1 MRFFA
6 VVSVVVCLAL
16 QYKYWFGKSGYFE
29 VRILADQVE
38 QQVRLNDQ
46 LRERNRVLRAEV
58 DGFRDGLEAV
68 EAHARADLGRVVEGE
83 TFYLVVEP
91 ANDR

>member
-68 EAHARADLGRVVEGE
+68 EAHARSDLGMVVEGE
-83 TFYLVVEP
+83 NFYLVVEP

>member
-6 VVSVVVCLAL
+6 IVSVVLFIAL
-16 QYKYWFGKSGYFE
+16 QYNYWFGKSGYFE
-29 VRILADQVE
+29 VQILADQIE
-38 QQVRLNDQ
+38 QQAQLNHRLH
-46 LRERNRVLRAEV
+46 ERNRILRTEV

-68 EAHARADLGRVVEGE
+68 EAHARLDLGMVAKGE

-91 ANDR
+91 ASGR

>member
-46 LRERNRVLRAEV
+46 IRERNRVLRAEV

-68 EAHARADLGRVVEGE
+68 EAHARSDLGMVAEGE

>member
-68 EAHARADLGRVVEGE
+68 EAHARSDLGMVVEEE

>member
-1 MRFFA
+1 MRFF
-6 VVSVVVCLAL
+6 VIVSVVLSVAL
-16 QYKYWFGKSGYFE
+16 QYNYWFGKSGFFE
-29 VRILADQVE
+29 VRTLADQVE

-46 LRERNRVLRAEV
+46 LRERNRNLRTEV
-58 DGFRDGLEAV
+58 HGFRDGLEAV
-68 EAHARADLGRVVEGE
+68 EAHARSDLGMVAEGE

>member
-6 VVSVVVCLAL
+6 VVSVVLCLAL

-46 LRERNRVLRAEV
+46 LRERNRILRREF

-68 EAHARADLGRVVEGE
+68 EAHARSDLGMVVEGE

>member
-46 LRERNRVLRAEV
+46 LRERNRVRRAEV

-68 EAHARADLGRVVEGE
+68 EAHARFDLGMVVEGE

>member
-68 EAHARADLGRVVEGE
+68 EAHARSDLGMVVEGE

>member
-6 VVSVVVCLAL
+6 VGSIVVCLAL

-46 LRERNRVLRAEV
+46 LRERNRLLRAEV

-68 EAHARADLGRVVEGE
+68 EAHARSDLG
-83 TFYLVVEP
+83 LSLIHI
-91 ANDR
+91 

>member
-1 MRFFA
+1 MRFF
-6 VVSVVVCLAL
+6 VIVSVVVCVAL
-16 QYKYWFGKSGYFE
+16 QYNYWFGKSGFFE
-29 VRILADQVE
+29 VQTLAHQVE

-46 LRERNRVLRAEV
+46 LRDRNRILRTEV
-58 DGFRDGLEAV
+58 HGFRDGVEAV
-68 EAHARADLGRVVEGE
+68 EAHARSDLGMVVEGE

>member
-29 VRILADQVE
+29 VRILADRVE

-68 EAHARADLGRVVEGE
+68 EAHARSDLGMVVEGE

>member
-29 VRILADQVE
+29 VRILADQVA
-38 QQVRLNDQ
+38 QQIRLNDQ
-46 LRERNRVLRAEV
+46 LRERNRILRAEV

-68 EAHARADLGRVVEGE
+68 EAHARSDLGMVVEGE